1 MLHHREPD
9 PERGKILPQPRLPGP
24 HFVAQPDRPGPPR
37 DEGRGDAVPGV
48 ARRRPAGMM
57 APCAGMPPRQPQA
70 SFTHPQGTNPNM
82 DEPTPSA
89 PPAPPAPVKTG
100 LRIDRIY
107 LRDMSFE
114 SPQAPDVFASE
125 WKPQFQI
132 ELNTRANRLDDGR
145 FEVILMVNLEAKSD
159 ENALFMVEVQQAGI
173 FHIEATD
180 EEDLREALGV
190 ACPEALFPYARE
202 AVDTLLVKGTFP
214 PFLLAPVN
222 FDSLYAEAKKRRE
235 AAQAAG

>member
-1 MLHHREPD
+1 
-9 PERGKILPQPRLPGP
+9 
-24 HFVAQPDRPGPPR
+24 
-37 DEGRGDAVPGV
+37 
-48 ARRRPAGMM
+48 
-57 APCAGMPPRQPQA
+57 
-70 SFTHPQGTNPNM
+70 M

-89 PPAPPAPVKTG
+89 PPAPPAPLKTG

-107 LRDMSFE
+107 LRDVSFE
-114 SPQAPDVFASE
+114 SPQAPGVFASE

-159 ENALFMVEVQQAGI
+159 ESALFMVEVQQAGI
-173 FHIEATD
+173 FHIEAMEG
-180 EEDLREALGV
+180 EELREALGV

-222 FDSLYAEAKKRRE
+222 FDILYAEAKKRRE